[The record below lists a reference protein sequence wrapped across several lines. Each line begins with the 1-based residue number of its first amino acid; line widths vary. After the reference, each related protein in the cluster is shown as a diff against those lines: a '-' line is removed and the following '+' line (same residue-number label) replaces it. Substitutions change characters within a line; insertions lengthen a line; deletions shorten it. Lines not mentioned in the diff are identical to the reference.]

1 MTDRGEPQLSSYE
14 TDDLAELYDLMY
26 AGRKDYAGEAAR
38 VAALIRDRKAD
49 ATTLLDVA
57 CGTGGHL
64 TSFVKDFDEV
74 VGLDLSEAMVAR
86 AKRRLPEVQLLQAD
100 MRSFDLGRTF
110 DAAVSLFSSVGYLST
125 VTDLRDAIRSMGQHL
140 IPGGVLVVEPWFF
153 PDTFVP
159 GFVSA
164 HAVKDG
170 DRAIARV
177 AHMTRDGNTTR
188 IEIHNL
194 IGDSDAGIKHH
205 SGTDVIALFE
215 RTDYVDAFESGGM
228 RVEYLEPKFNGMG
241 FFVGVKE

>member
-1 MTDRGEPQLSSYE
+1 MTQLSSYE
-14 TDDLAELYDLMY
+14 SDDLAELYDLMY

-38 VAALIRDRKAD
+38 VTALIRDRKPD

-64 TSFVKDFDEV
+64 TSFVNDFHDV

-86 AKRRLPEVQLLQAD
+86 AKRRLPDVQLLQAD

-110 DAAVSLFSSVGYLST
+110 DAAVCLFSSVGYLST

-140 IPGGVLVVEPWFF
+140 VPGGVLVVEPWYF

-170 DRAIARV
+170 GRAVARV

-194 IGDSDAGIKHH
+194 IGDSATGIKHH

-215 RTDYVDAFESGGM
+215 RADYLDAFESGGM
-228 RVEYLEPKFNGMG
+228 RVEYLEPQFNGTG
-241 FFVGVKE
+241 FFVGVRD